1 MQSRGTGVRRNSKAQ
16 FPVSTQTL
24 KGHDIALGNML
35 FLNKSAPTP
44 RLRCNPYLNYNV
56 DTGRIDIPNDIEPIV
71 SKLDLMLSGRLENDN
86 VEIFETES
94 VGKE

>member
-1 MQSRGTGVRRNSKAQ
+1 
-16 FPVSTQTL
+16 
-24 KGHDIALGNML
+24 ML

-56 DTGRIDIPNDIEPIV
+56 DTGRIDIPDNIEPIV